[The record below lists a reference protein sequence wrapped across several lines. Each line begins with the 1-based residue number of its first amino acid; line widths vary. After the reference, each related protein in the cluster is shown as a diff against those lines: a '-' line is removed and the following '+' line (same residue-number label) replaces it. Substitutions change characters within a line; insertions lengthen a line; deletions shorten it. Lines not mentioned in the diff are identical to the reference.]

1 MDLAAP
7 RSIEDAREIQ
17 RRGQLK
23 FGYFTNFIRLRI
35 EYTVLSLSVDKATIL
50 IYQTTK
56 NSLEKRIRMA

>member
-23 FGYFTNFIRLRI
+23 FGYFTNFIRLRY
-35 EYTVLSLSVDKATIL
+35 EDTLYNLCL
-50 IYQTTK
+50 IKETLK
-56 NSLEKRIRMA
+56 I